1 MWRLQYLPINT
12 EISKNGHAKK
22 NKGNVALVQI
32 SPVSRPITTKMAVI
46 LQISQLKYY
55 ISLLAHHVNY
65 KDCLAHQ

>member
-46 LQISQLKYY
+46 KKM
-55 ISLLAHHVNY
+55 SLYGA
-65 KDCLAHQ
+65 A